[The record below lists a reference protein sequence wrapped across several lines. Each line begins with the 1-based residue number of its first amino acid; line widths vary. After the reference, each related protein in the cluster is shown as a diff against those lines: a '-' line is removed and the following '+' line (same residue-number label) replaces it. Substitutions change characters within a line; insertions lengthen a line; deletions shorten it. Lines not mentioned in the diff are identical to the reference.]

1 VLAWALA
8 YPHAFQSYT
17 DFDAGTFDPK
27 APPNP
32 YIFFPQLPKNSFVCP
47 RSLERASYIVDARER
62 RGDSVTFSCLS
73 GAIGKSAAGDMQAYI
88 TVIDEL
94 EDWEK
99 IIAMPDKV
107 RVPENPIAVNVQI
120 QQAMM
125 KSTKETLTPIVKYIK
140 RLPRESQ
147 AVFGTSLYKLKDK
160 RDIAIRNREFAE
172 WAVQNHW
179 MLPDVK

>member
-1 VLAWALA
+1 LA
-8 YPHAFQSYT
+8 
-17 DFDAGTFDPK
+17 
-27 APPNP
+27 
-32 YIFFPQLPKNSFVCP
+32 
-47 RSLERASYIVDARER
+47 
-62 RGDSVTFSCLS
+62 
-73 GAIGKSAAGDMQAYI
+73 GAVGKSAAADMQAYI
-88 TVIDEL
+88 TVADEL

-125 KSTKETLTPIVKYIK
+125 RTAKDNLTAIVKYVK